1 MFDRDRFIADCR
13 DAVTK
18 EHAVAA
24 VRDLVAQAVSRP
36 SAVEASLGTP
46 RTGGLFPI
54 YRSSEL
60 TVLNVVWTPGMAIY
74 PHEHRMW
81 AVIGL
86 YGGQEDNTFYRRGA
100 HGVVAAGGKRLE
112 HGETALLG
120 EAIIHAVAN
129 PLRIFT
135 AAIHVYG
142 GDFFGTPRSEWTA
155 DGLVERPF
163 DAERA
168 RRVFAEANA
177 RWEQTVLGQPQCRSK
192 EAI

>member
-60 TVLNVVWTPGMAIY
+60 TV
-74 PHEHRMW
+74 
-81 AVIGL
+81 
-86 YGGQEDNTFYRRGA
+86 EDNTFYRRGA
-100 HGVVAAGGKRLE
+100 HGVTAGGKRLE

-129 PLRIFT
+129 PLRICT
-135 AAIHVYG
+135 AAIHVSV

-168 RRVFAEANA
+168 RRVFAEASA

-192 EAI
+192 EAL